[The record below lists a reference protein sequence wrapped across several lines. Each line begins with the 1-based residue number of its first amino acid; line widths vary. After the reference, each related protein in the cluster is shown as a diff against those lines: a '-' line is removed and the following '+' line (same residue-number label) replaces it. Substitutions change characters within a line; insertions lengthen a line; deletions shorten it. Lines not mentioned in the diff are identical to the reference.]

1 MSELDVRA
9 AACRS
14 GVPVAGPTRRAQAAP
29 RTTTAQS
36 ARAEV
41 LPAADGAGQPT
52 PGFIGGTRKE
62 APVSR
67 N

>member
-14 GVPVAGPTRRAQAAP
+14 GVLVAGPTRRAQAAP

-41 LPAADGAGQPT
+41 LPAADGGRSYPPA
-52 PGFIGGTRKE
+52 FVGGTHESAR
-62 APVSR
+62 AR
-67 N
+67 R

>member
-29 RTTTAQS
+29 RTTTAH
-36 ARAEV
+36 AAGAERQTV
-41 LPAADGAGQPT
+41 AADGDRSYPPA
-52 PGFIGGTRKE
+52 FVGGNKE
-62 APVSR
+62 PASQR
-67 N
+67 